1 MKLTVLCDNNTY
13 IDKYYLGEP
22 ALSFYIEDGDEKILF
37 DTGYS
42 HVFLDNAEKMG
53 IDLGLVDA
61 VVLSHGHN
69 DHTRGLKYI
78 LPMKNTAL
86 VAHPDCFNKK
96 YESDG
101 TYIGADYTLEEIK
114 NLADYIDGTQ
124 PRQLTENLWYLGQI
138 ERVTDFE
145 NKNPVGYEL
154 INGEKCPDFLIDDTA
169 LAYKGKDGIFVITG
183 CSHSGICNI
192 IEQAKRV
199 CGDEKITGVIGGFHL
214 FENNELNAHIISTN
228 LVIVEFPIAHHIGE
242 WLTERSQDIDCDTTS
257 ESVFLVSN
265 TKSDSAPLDKT

>member
-53 IDLGLVDA
+53 IDLGLVDT

-154 INGEKCPDFLIDDTA
+154 INGEKRADFLIDDTA

-214 FENNELNAHIISTN
+214 FENNEQLKKTVEYFEKNGIKNNYPCHCVS
-228 LVIVEFPIAHHIGE
+228 LVAKAEMMAKLP
-242 WLTERSQDIDCDTTS
+242 LTE
-257 ESVFLVSN
+257 VGVSM
-265 TKSDSAPLDKT
+265 TIEIE